1 MENVI
6 KTIQYGEINQ
16 VPLEASFIQAD
27 DNRKNMTIIYIHGG
41 GLVYGHRMDLPDMYI
56 QQLTAHGYD
65 FFSIDYPLAPE
76 TKLGHIIQSVSDAIN
91 WFIDHAQKE
100 FNLQSTDFILF
111 GRSSGAY
118 LSLLVNKGF
127 LPKQPK
133 AIISLYGYYSL
144 MNGILKG
151 PNRHYLKFPKFQYG
165 VIQNLISD
173 KPIVHG
179 ELEKRYSL
187 YVYYRQT
194 GKWVYSLLN
203 ETDSLSDYSLT
214 EEELKQ
220 LPPTFLTASTDDQDV
235 PYQITE
241 KLSKIIPVNELF
253 TVHGLEHDYDR
264 NTQLPESTELY
275 ERMVQFLEAYVI

>member
-65 FFSIDYPLAPE
+65 FFPIDYPLAPE

-91 WFIDHAQKE
+91 WFIDQAQKE

-151 PNRHYLKFPKFQYG
+151 PNRHYLKF
-165 VIQNLISD
+165 L
-173 KPIVHG
+173 KPI
-179 ELEKRYSL
+179 L
-187 YVYYRQT
+187 Y
-194 GKWVYSLLN
+194 
-203 ETDSLSDYSLT
+203 LT
-214 EEELKQ
+214 
-220 LPPTFLTASTDDQDV
+220 T
-235 PYQITE
+235 
-241 KLSKIIPVNELF
+241 
-253 TVHGLEHDYDR
+253 H
-264 NTQLPESTELY
+264 
-275 ERMVQFLEAYVI
+275 